1 MLESTF
7 ECGFEDRPEL
17 YRLFRQFSAPQAGF
31 DESVLNTI
39 CTAHWNWVGMSFLE
53 RHEKEIAQNSTGLD
67 GMLSKWLQA
76 DHSSRDVWNWVFG
89 PLQAGNCDAEVNP
102 ATTAAQLGLW
112 IMFRGEMGEWEASF
126 ESPIRL
132 RWGPLLLPET
142 KRVSVVRTADRVDLR
157 LHGLQLDGLQLDGSS
172 CEASFEGNGGVGDFL
187 REGRALDQLELD
199 GGRKLTFL
207 FADAAPSF
215 LWQSELQ
222 RGAGVVEEIDS
233 ETMQRFRDGIDILR
247 HHARPYLSWVS
258 RLVSEILVKR
268 SEADGIASGST
279 SSCPGLISVSV
290 APAAAIVEM
299 LVHESSHQYFN
310 IVKTVGP
317 LVNPADTQMYYSP
330 AVKKNRPL
338 ERILLAYHAFANVL
352 LMYRLCLDKNIEDD
366 GYCASNS
373 IRLKNDVEQLE
384 EPLRDNPNLTP
395 LGKALCEPLIS
406 QLSA

>member
-1 MLESTF
+1 MQESQLESAL
-7 ECGFEDRPEL
+7 DVPPEMH
-17 YRLFRQFSAPQAGF
+17 RLFRQFSAPQVGF
-31 DESVLNTI
+31 DENVLNTI
-39 CTAHWNWVGMSFLE
+39 CTTHWNWVGMNFLE

-67 GMLSKWLQA
+67 NLLSKWLQA
-76 DHSSRDVWNWVFG
+76 DHTSGDVWNWVFG
-89 PLQAGNCDAEVNP
+89 PLQAGNCDTEVNP
-102 ATTAAQLGLW
+102 AATAAQLGLW
-112 IMFRGEMGEWEASF
+112 IMFRGETGEWEASF
-126 ESPIRL
+126 ESPVRL
-132 RWGPLLLPET
+132 RWGSLLLPET
-142 KRVSVVRTADRVDLR
+142 NRVSVVRTADRVDLK
-157 LHGLQLDGLQLDGSS
+157 LQLDGLQLDGRSY
-172 CEASFEGNGGVGDFL
+172 EASFAGNGRVDDFL
-187 REGRALDQLELD
+187 SEGRALDQLELD
-199 GGRKLTFL
+199 GGRRLTFL
-207 FADAAPSF
+207 FAEAAPSF

-247 HHARPYLSWVS
+247 HHARPYLTWVS

-279 SSCPGLISVSV
+279 SACPGLISVSV

-317 LVNPADTQMYYSP
+317 LVNPADTQTYYSP
-330 AVKKNRPL
+330 AVRKNRPL

-373 IRLKNDVEQLE
+373 IRLKRDLEQLE